1 MRSMHTLAVALCL
14 AAAPFAHADDASHRA
29 KAEQMLQLTHTDSMM
44 KEQLSN
50 LQERINGMAKQQS
63 GQGTLTPAQTTL
75 TTTYLKQVQ
84 DLTNDEVGW
93 EKLRPAVVQSY
104 ADTFTDADLDGI
116 IAFYKSPA
124 GMALLTKSPEI
135 AGKTMTMVQDKIKDL
150 QPKLGA
156 MTEDYAKKMQAA
168 APAPAAAPAAPAAK
182 PSTTTAKP
190 AAPATKK

>member
-29 KAEQMLQLTHTDSMM
+29 KAEQMLQLTRTDSIM

-63 GQGTLTPAQTTL
+63 GQGSLTPAQTTL
-75 TTTYLKQVQ
+75 TTAYLKQVQ
-84 DLTNDEVGW
+84 DLTTDEVGW

-116 IAFYKSPA
+116 IAFYKTPA
-124 GMALLTKSPEI
+124 GNALLTKSPEI
-135 AGKTMTMVQDKIKDL
+135 ANKTMGMVQDKIKEL
-150 QPKLGA
+150 QPKLGQI
-156 MTEDYAKKMQAA
+156 TEEYAKNMQAA
-168 APAPAAAPAAPAAK
+168 APAPAAAAPAAAK

-190 AAPATKK
+190 ATPATRK